1 MDLSLLENYKTL
13 VTTSLQSIITD
24 LKIQFENQKEEL
36 VDKIVEL
43 TIKTKEQEAKIKDLT
58 SKLEENDFNEGNY
71 TRVSIISN
79 LNKQII
85 QLQNENTDLRTILS
99 KNIPL
104 NASLARTSSPVNKNI
119 ENCKEDAEDEVVVEA
134 VVEEAVVEAVVEEAV
149 VEEAV
154 VEEAVVE
161 EAVVEVAV
169 EAVVEAVVVEAVV
182 VAEDED
188 EDESEDDPVVE
199 YKNKV
204 YYLVDDN
211 LYTKKKDGSRGKCV
225 GKYVNGKPKLN
236 KKKKTEN

>member
-36 VDKIVEL
+36 VDKIIEL

-119 ENCKEDAEDEVVVEA
+119 EDCKEDAEEDAEDEVVDEA
-134 VVEEAVVEAVVEEAV
+134 VVVEAVVAED
-149 VEEAV
+149 
-154 VEEAVVE
+154 
-161 EAVVEVAV
+161 
-169 EAVVEAVVVEAVV
+169 VVEAVVVEAVV
-182 VAEDED
+182 VEAVVVEAVVEDED
-188 EDESEDDPVVE
+188 EAEDDPVVE

>member
-161 EAVVEVAV
+161 VAV

-182 VAEDED
+182 VAEDEDED

>member
-36 VDKIVEL
+36 VDKIIEL

-119 ENCKEDAEDEVVVEA
+119 EDCKEEEDAEDEVVDEA
-134 VVEEAVVEAVVEEAV
+134 V
-149 VEEAV
+149 
-154 VEEAVVE
+154 
-161 EAVVEVAV
+161 
-169 EAVVEAVVVEAVV
+169 VVEAVVVEAVV
-182 VAEDED
+182 VEAEAVVVEAEAVEAVVVEEAVVVVEDEA
-188 EDESEDDPVVE
+188 EDDPVVE